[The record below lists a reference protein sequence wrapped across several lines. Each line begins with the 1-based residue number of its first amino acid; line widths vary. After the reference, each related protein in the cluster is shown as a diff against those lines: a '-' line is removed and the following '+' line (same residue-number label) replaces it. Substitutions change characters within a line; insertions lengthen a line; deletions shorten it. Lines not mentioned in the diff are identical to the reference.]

1 MAIKA
6 KKLASKK
13 GLKQSLSSGGS
24 KFAQRVPEEGIVVR
38 FLTEPEEWWEVELH
52 YGEKTSFPCNG
63 DGGCLGCDEGMDTGR
78 KWYASA
84 YVADDDRVVVFEM
97 GKSVVEEIS
106 RKYDR
111 NHTIT
116 DRDFEITKE
125 GTGMRTRYFV
135 DAHDPRH
142 VKGIDKM
149 EPIEMEEFFEE
160 WLKRAMREEGAEEE
174 VSSVGRRSTKSAK
187 SSSRRRRR
195 DLEEDDIEDDDDDED
210 DEDDEEERPRRR
222 PARKASTTTK
232 KKPTRRRPRR

>member
-38 FLTEPEEWWEVELH
+38 FLTEPEEWWEVALH

-63 DGGCLGCDEGMDTGR
+63 NDGCLGCDEGMDTGR

-84 YVADDDRVVVFEM
+84 YVVDDDRVVAFEM

-106 RKYDR
+106 RKYER

-125 GTGMRTRYFV
+125 GTGMRTRYYV

-142 VKGIDKM
+142 VKGLDKM

-160 WLKRAMREEGAEEE
+160 WLKRALREEGAEEE
-174 VSSVGRRSTKSAK
+174 ITSVGRRRSKTSK
-187 SSSRRRRR
+187 SSSRRVV
-195 DLEEDDIEDDDDDED
+195 EEDDIEDDDED
-210 DEDDEEERPRRR
+210 DEDDDVDERPRRR
-222 PARKASTTTK
+222 PARKTSTTTK
-232 KKPTRRRPRR
+232 KPARRRPRR